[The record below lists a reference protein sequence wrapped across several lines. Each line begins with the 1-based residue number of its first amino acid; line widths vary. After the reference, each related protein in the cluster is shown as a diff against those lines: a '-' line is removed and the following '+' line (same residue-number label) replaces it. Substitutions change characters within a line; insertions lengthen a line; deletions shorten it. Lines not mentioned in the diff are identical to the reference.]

1 MEFYASCPEGF
12 EIALADELRALGLQS
27 IRRLKGRVVFAGA
40 PADAQRAC
48 LWSRLAS
55 RVFCVV
61 ARIGCLDADDLYENA
76 SALAWEDILRP
87 DATIAVSAH
96 GTNAELR
103 NTHFAALRVKDA
115 ICDRLARTRGSR
127 PNVDTEHPDA
137 RISLTIRT
145 DRASLQLDLSGEA
158 LFKRLPAEATREKA
172 AHVLRPDYAALALA
186 QAGWQTIC
194 ERTGNMPEE
203 GPSDTS
209 APKNTSKKPS
219 AASGA
224 ASHTADGSPSATPT
238 GSSTVGTN
246 VADGLTTSDINTAT
260 AAAGDTPTTDNAPRA
275 TAVPTLIDACCA
287 GGGIALEA
295 AQILAQRAPGLDREH
310 WGFRGWA
317 FFDEQAWQD
326 QLAEARTRAE
336 QASARAGRIIA
347 TDVSGDAVACARRV
361 IRAAGLA
368 NRVIFV
374 QPSAEAIARKLPRPS
389 SHAHIVGACTV
400 DTTEVAL
407 ARLPRV
413 LGLVADLRRTDAEL
427 DGSDGA
433 AASMPLVALTRDSI
447 IERTFA
453 PAANI
458 LAIKPNNEDAQLIS
472 FPAPNDP
479 ACQAPEATADASAPA
494 PREDAAHARTRA
506 RATIRTGENA
516 SAPAQADM
524 ANATVAAPTGA
535 ASAARTATIHPAAAR
550 DEAPHAETPRNET
563 QSTLA
568 NAGKRTDH
576 TGAAAPADHA
586 ASQRGR
592 RGTGPAHPHAAPPTF
607 LDMGNGEPLPILVPE
622 SEQFANRLRKVAKQR
637 RKWAVRTGV
646 TCYRVYDAD
655 LPDYSAAIDLY
666 EGSASTPGRW
676 LVIAEYAAPASVDA
690 GLAQARFLDILAIA
704 PRILQVDLERV
715 YAKARMRS
723 RGGSQYAQRAG
734 RTGKGTQTA
743 STGCTHPG
751 STGGASGSHPS
762 RPGNQRGPVRA
773 NGTGAH
779 GPSAPK
785 RVLPLIEEGGLTF
798 AVNFDDYLDTGIF
811 LDHRLTRDLVRE
823 HARSRR
829 YFLNLFAYTGTA
841 TCYAADAGVEE
852 TVTVDLSNTYLDWA
866 ERNMRQN
873 GFTGRE
879 HHYVRADVMSWI
891 SEMRQ
896 TRNRWDLIFCD
907 PPTFSNSSKM
917 GRRTWDVQRDH
928 VELLIGLSR
937 LLTRDGEAIFSCNL
951 RTFRPDVEA
960 LARAGVVLEDISAQT
975 IPEDF
980 ARNPRIHRCYLVCR
994 RTPEE
999 AMRLIGK
1006 SKAEIRERSRELR
1019 ESARRGRR

>member
-27 IRRLKGRVVFAGA
+27 IRRLKGRVAFAGA

-76 SALAWEDILRP
+76 AALAWEDILRP
-87 DATIAVSAH
+87 EATIAVSAH

-127 PNVDTEHPDA
+127 PNVDTERPDA
-137 RISLTIRT
+137 RISLTIRN

-194 ERTGNMPEE
+194 ERTGNAPEE
-203 GPSDTS
+203 GSSGMSVPT
-209 APKNTSKKPS
+209 NTSKEPN

-224 ASHTADGSPSATPT
+224 ASRTEDSNPSATPAEA
-238 GSSTVGTN
+238 SN
-246 VADGLTTSDINTAT
+246 VDTDAADGLTASDTHAA
-260 AAAGDTPTTDNAPRA
+260 AAAGDTPTADNAPRA
-275 TAVPTLIDACCA
+275 TAVPVLIDACCA

-295 AQILAQRAPGLDREH
+295 AQILAQRAPGLDRER
-310 WGFRGWA
+310 WGFLGWA
-317 FFDEQAWQD
+317 SFDEPAWQD
-326 QLAEARTRAE
+326 QLTQARARAE
-336 QASARAGRIIA
+336 RASACAGRIIA
-347 TDVSGDAVACARRV
+347 TDVSGDAVACACRV
-361 IRAAGLA
+361 IRAAGLT

-389 SHAHIVGACTV
+389 SHAHIVGACTI

-413 LGLVADLRRTDAEL
+413 LGLVADLRRTDTEL
-427 DGSDGA
+427 DGTDGA

-453 PAANI
+453 PAANL

-479 ACQAPEATADASAPA
+479 ACQAPEATADTSAHA
-494 PREDAAHARTRA
+494 PRTRTGARVT
-506 RATIRTGENA
+506 TRTGENA
-516 SAPAQADM
+516 PAPAQAGM
-524 ANATVAAPTGA
+524 ANATVAPPTGA
-535 ASAARTATIHPAAAR
+535 ASAAQTATTHPAAAR
-550 DEAPHAETPRNET
+550 VEAPRAGTPRNET

-568 NAGKRTDH
+568 NAGQRADH
-576 TGAAAPADHA
+576 AGAAAPANPA

-607 LDMGNGEPLPILVPE
+607 LNMGNGDPLPLLVPE

-637 RKWAVRTGV
+637 RKWAARTGV

-666 EGSASTPGRW
+666 EGSASTLGRW

-704 PRILQVDLERV
+704 PRILQVDPEHV

-734 RTGKGTQTA
+734 RVGKGTQA
-743 STGCTHPG
+743 V
-751 STGGASGSHPS
+751 STGGTRPGNAGGAPGSRPS
-762 RPGNQRGPVRA
+762 RPGNQRGPARA

-779 GPSAPK
+779 GPSAPE
-785 RVLPLIEEGGLTF
+785 RMLPLIEEGGLTF

-960 LARAGVVLEDISAQT
+960 LARAGVVMEDISAQT

-1006 SKAEIRERSRELR
+1006 SEAEIRERSRELR